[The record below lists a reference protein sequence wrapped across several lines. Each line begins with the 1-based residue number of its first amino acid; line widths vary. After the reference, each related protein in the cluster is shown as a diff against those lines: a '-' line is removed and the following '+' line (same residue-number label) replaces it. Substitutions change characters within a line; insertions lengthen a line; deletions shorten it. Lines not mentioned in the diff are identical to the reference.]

1 MIGGIPVHVGEDLS
15 RRLFQRGGDTH
26 TNIDASGS
34 LPALD
39 PGYVARRASRSC
51 RQFLLAPS
59 DCKAVFLHT
68 VHTDPI
74 TSLSGSIVP
83 RLAGKSSVLG
93 DVFSPRSGWRACGT
107 TGTRKLL
114 PHSPFFAPGILTAY
128 VR

>member
-74 TSLSGSIVP
+74 TSLSGAIVP
-83 RLAGKSSVLG
+83 PTCREVKCFFRCR
-93 DVFSPRSGWRACGT
+93 FSPRSGGGPAAQPGRENYSH
-107 TGTRKLL
+107 TGHFL
-114 PHSPFFAPGILTAY
+114 PPGY
-128 VR
+128 